1 MNVENN
7 TVFGEE
13 GRSASESLSCILYRK
28 ACFRVQTAPNRPL
41 VPKNSLVVTGGALGK
56 ILDVAFR
63 AWAARNQKGEVKVS
77 PSPLLTQQ
85 QGPFVTVGECKQHRC
100 ALEKR
105 IDALGPA
112 LNRIFK
118 KLSEND
124 RRGEDRSLQLHRRL
138 DPVVEKVAA
147 TAATVEMMK
156 GKQ

>member
-1 MNVENN
+1 MDAE
-7 TVFGEE
+7 T
-13 GRSASESLSCILYRK
+13 
-28 ACFRVQTAPNRPL
+28 
-41 VPKNSLVVTGGALGK
+41 TGIVISSGAVGALCTLGAAWVK
-56 ILDVAFR
+56 AKFGQR
-63 AWAARNQKGEVKVS
+63 AKVEAD
-77 PSPLLTQQ
+77 PSPFPVQQ

-124 RRGEDRSLQLHRRL
+124 RRSEDRSVKIHDRIGPLAERL
-138 DPVVEKVAA
+138 AA

-156 GKQ
+156 GKK

>member
-1 MNVENN
+1 MEAETTGIMISSGAVGAICGVVG
-7 TVFGEE
+7 TWLKSKVGTK
-13 GRSASESLSCILYRK
+13 IK
-28 ACFRVQTAPNRPL
+28 RPL
-41 VPKNSLVVTGGALGK
+41 DSDDTYVTSG
-56 ILDVAFR
+56 
-63 AWAARNQKGEVKVS
+63 Q
-77 PSPLLTQQ
+77 
-85 QGPFVTVGECKQHRC
+85 CKQHRC

-124 RRGEDRSLQLHRRL
+124 KRSEDRSLQLHRRL

-156 GKQ
+156 GQKK

>member
-1 MNVENN
+1 METTGIAISSGVVGAICGVVAAWIKAKYGKTHIPQPLN
-7 TVFGEE
+7 TTHV
-13 GRSASESLSCILYRK
+13 
-28 ACFRVQTAPNRPL
+28 
-41 VPKNSLVVTGGALGK
+41 
-56 ILDVAFR
+56 
-63 AWAARNQKGEVKVS
+63 
-77 PSPLLTQQ
+77 
-85 QGPFVTVGECKQHRC
+85 GPFVTVGECKQHRC

-124 RRGEDRSLQLHRRL
+124 RRSEDRSLQLHRRL

-156 GKQ
+156 GQKK

>member
-1 MNVENN
+1 MDVE
-7 TVFGEE
+7 T
-13 GRSASESLSCILYRK
+13 IL
-28 ACFRVQTAPNRPL
+28 AGGG
-41 VPKNSLVVTGGALGK
+41 LVVTGGALGK

-124 RRGEDRSLQLHRRL
+124 RRSEDRSVKIHDRIGPLAERL
-138 DPVVEKVAA
+138 AA

-156 GKQ
+156 GKK